1 MDHKYFMHR
10 IQLESGSF
18 SKGIEIHDTL
28 DSAILA
34 FWGRMKLA
42 YDASAITFMSC
53 KITDIDGNVIAPYDM
68 TWKADGVTIEV
79 LFLHHI
85 RLDGDRYTKDID
97 ICNTFNAARASFAA
111 HMEYGYYNPNH
122 SSVELVD
129 CMITDAGGAI
139 MKPYDKN
146 WRIPDPEPEPPTPD
160 PEQQQ

>member
-53 KITDIDGNVIAPYDM
+53 KITDIG
-68 TWKADGVTIEV
+68 T
-79 LFLHHI
+79 
-85 RLDGDRYTKDID
+85 
-97 ICNTFNAARASFAA
+97 
-111 HMEYGYYNPNH
+111 
-122 SSVELVD
+122 
-129 CMITDAGGAI
+129 
-139 MKPYDKN
+139 
-146 WRIPDPEPEPPTPD
+146 
-160 PEQQQ
+160 